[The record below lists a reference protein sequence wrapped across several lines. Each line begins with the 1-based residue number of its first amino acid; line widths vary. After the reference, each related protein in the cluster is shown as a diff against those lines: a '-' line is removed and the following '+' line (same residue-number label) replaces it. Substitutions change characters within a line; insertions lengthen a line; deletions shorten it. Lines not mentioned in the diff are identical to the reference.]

1 MIYTSAFGPKIEA
14 MLIYRS
20 LLGFSRMTRSKCL
33 VSFDRYCSEQCLE
46 QDSLTKDLVL
56 GWLEESGGSRPWGMF
71 DKALMVRHLGE
82 YLSSIG
88 EEAYILP
95 RGYVTAKT
103 SYSPYIL
110 SDTELKLFF
119 NAIDKLP
126 HGIRKESTH
135 GCFSVLFRLLYTCGL
150 RPNEGRE
157 LKRTNINFET
167 GEILIS
173 GRKRKNDRVVV
184 MSSDMLLLC
193 KDYDSRL
200 VSTKFSNGYFFP
212 AKDGLAYPAH
222 YISTVLKKCWAH
234 ANVGMDA
241 SILPRLRVYDLR
253 HRFASAILNKWLDE
267 GRNLNA
273 MLPYLSAYMGH
284 SSLSSTAYYIHILP
298 ENLLKSPGIDWE
310 ALRRLVPEVMKW
322 EE

>member
-1 MIYTSAFGPKIEA
+1 MRYISAFGPKIEA

-20 LLGFSRMTRSKCL
+20 SLGFSRMTRSKCL
-33 VSFDRYCSEQCLE
+33 VSFDRYCSEQCPG

-56 GWLEESGGSRPWGMF
+56 GWLGESSGRGPWGVF

-95 RGYVTAKT
+95 RGYVSAKT

-110 SDTELKLFF
+110 SDTELKLLF
-119 NAIDKLP
+119 NAIDRLP
-126 HGIRKESTH
+126 QDNRNGSTH
-135 GCFSVLFRLLYTCGL
+135 GCFSVLFRLIYTCGL

-157 LKRTNINFET
+157 LKRANINFET
-167 GEILIS
+167 GEILITGS
-173 GRKRKNDRVVV
+173 KRKIERVVV
-184 MSSDMLLLC
+184 MSSDMLSLC
-193 KDYDSRL
+193 KEYDARH
-200 VSTKFSNGYFFP
+200 VSTGYRNGYFFP
-212 AKDGLAYPAH
+212 ARDGLAYPAY
-222 YISTVLKKCWAH
+222 YISAVLKRCWAH
-234 ANVGMDA
+234 ANAGMDA

-253 HRFASAILNKWLDE
+253 HRFASAVLNKWLDE
-267 GRNLNA
+267 GRNLNS

-298 ENLLKSPGIDWE
+298 ENLLKSPGIEW
-310 ALRRLVPEVMKW
+310 ASLRQLVPEVIKW
-322 EE
+322 EC